1 MDSGILRE
9 QLFPDIRPYA
19 AGTLSVDSRHT
30 LYWEQCGNPGGTPI
44 VFIHGGP
51 GAGAAPTHRRFFDPS
66 HYRIIIFDQ
75 RGCGRSKPFADIV
88 DNTTDHLVADLDAL
102 RRHLS
107 IDKWILFGGSWGAT
121 LALAYGAKWPERCA
135 GFILRGVFLGT
146 KREMEWFLF
155 GMGKFFPEARRQF
168 RERLPEEERDD
179 LLANY
184 HRRLVHPN
192 EKVHGPAAAAW
203 VRYESTCSSLVPK
216 WSHSYSGN
224 DPSALALARIEAHYF
239 VNAFFLN
246 GHSLLDGLGGLQG
259 IPSVIVQGR
268 YDMVCPIET
277 ADRLARHWPR
287 AEYIVVPTAGHSALE
302 PGICSALVRSTE
314 WMKSRVQI

>member
-224 DPSALALARIEAHYF
+224 DRSMTAVVASGISAISDSLMAFHPAMDDPS
-239 VNAFFLN
+239 NM
-246 GHSLLDGLGGLQG
+246 
-259 IPSVIVQGR
+259 IPSSKESSSMNSDVIVRCCHFPLGSVKR
-268 YDMVCPIET
+268 
-277 ADRLARHWPR
+277 
-287 AEYIVVPTAGHSALE
+287 
-302 PGICSALVRSTE
+302 RSTNLTSCSFRTRRTSSGVLQS
-314 WMKSRVQI
+314 KDINPFPSY